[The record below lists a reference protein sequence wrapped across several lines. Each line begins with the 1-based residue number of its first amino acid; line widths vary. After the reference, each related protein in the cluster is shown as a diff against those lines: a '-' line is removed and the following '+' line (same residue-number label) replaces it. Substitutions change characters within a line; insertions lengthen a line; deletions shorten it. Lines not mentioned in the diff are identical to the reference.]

1 MSIKPI
7 RRLLIANRGEIARRV
22 IRSAHE
28 MGISTAAIY
37 ADGDVG
43 APFVRDAD
51 TAIALNGTTSAETY
65 LNADKVLAACQRVG
79 ADAVHPGYGFLSENA
94 EFAQAVIDAG
104 MRWVGP
110 SPDAIRQMG
119 DKLAAKRLIREAD
132 VPTLP
137 ALELNGAEAA
147 TGHAALPHI
156 DGRPRVAIYL
166 LRPPYLDPKSGSII
180 EAVYRALEE
189 AGGTASGDVIIARVA
204 ALNDGAGFI
213 RPNGKR
219 MTDTDVAGTL
229 RWLVTKRRLH
239 VHIGQDFQA
248 AAKEI
253 GYPVLVK
260 ASAGGGGR
268 GMRVVE
274 SPDELDAAINGA
286 RREAGAAFGDDTLF
300 LERWVTAARH
310 VEIQILGDTHGNV
323 VHLFERECSIQ
334 RRHQKIIEEA
344 PSSAVGPELRARMG
358 AAAVSAAQ
366 RIGYASAGTVEFLL
380 DGEDFWFLEVNTRL
394 QVEHPVTEEITGLDL
409 VREQLRI
416 AEGEELGY
424 GQDDLAINGHAI
436 EARLYAED
444 PTRNFL
450 PSPGIIKVW
459 HPAPGGLAR
468 FDSGVESGSE
478 VSVEFDPMIAKVI
491 AHAPTRR
498 EAAAKLARALEQ
510 TALQGLRHNRDFLV
524 ATLRE
529 PAFLAGDT
537 TTDFIERIDPP
548 RRREL
553 DAQSLADVVIAATM
567 TAQAAHRANAKV
579 LAAFRSGW
587 RNSMMPPER
596 TKFRHGDEEIAVSYR
611 SQRDGTFKVTLGE
624 NEPRTVTVFSAE
636 DGQVDLEID
645 GHRLQLAITNTEDRW
660 LIHGT
665 DFDVELTEL
674 PRLPLPG
681 LLEVKGGLTAP
692 MPGNVLTTHVRQG
705 EEVREGQLLL
715 ILEAMKMQHRIT
727 APFDGSVK
735 ELHVSE
741 GEQVDNGALLVML
754 EEAGGES

>member
-1 MSIKPI
+1 MTIKPI
-7 RRLLIANRGEIARRV
+7 RRLLVANRGEIARRV

-51 TAIALNGTTSAETY
+51 TAIALNGTTSAQTY
-65 LNADKVLAACQRVG
+65 LDVDKVLAACRRVG

-94 EFAQAVIDAG
+94 DFAQAVIDAG

-137 ALELNGAEAA
+137 ALELNGADAA
-147 TGHAALPHI
+147 TGHTALPHI
-156 DGRPRVAIYL
+156 DGRPRAAVYL
-166 LRPPYLDPKSGSII
+166 MRRPYDLVPKSGSII
-180 EAVYRALEE
+180 EAVYSALDE
-189 AGGTASGDVIIARVA
+189 AGGTASGHAIIAKVA

-219 MTDTDVAGTL
+219 MTDTEVATTL
-229 RWLVTKRRLH
+229 RWLVTERRLH

-274 SPDELDAAINGA
+274 SPDELDAAITGA

-300 LERWVTAARH
+300 LERWITAARH

-344 PSSAVGPELRARMG
+344 PSPAVDPELRAEMG
-358 AAAVSAAQ
+358 AAAVSAAK

-380 DGEDFWFLEVNTRL
+380 DGNQFWFLEVNTRL

-424 GQDDLAINGHAI
+424 GQSDLAIDGHAI

-450 PSPGIIKVW
+450 PSPGAIEVW
-459 HPAPGGLAR
+459 RPAPGGLAR

-553 DAQSLADVVIAATM
+553 DAQSLSDAVIAATM
-567 TAQAAHRANAKV
+567 VAQAAHRASAKV

-587 RNSMMPPER
+587 RNSLMPPER

-624 NEPRTVTVFSAE
+624 DEPHTVAVFGVE
-636 DGQVDLEID
+636 GGQVDLEID
-645 GHRLQLAITNTEDRW
+645 GRRLQLAITGLEDRW
-660 LIHGT
+660 LVHGT

-674 PRLPLPG
+674 PRLPPPG
-681 LLEVKGGLTAP
+681 LLEIKGGLTAP
-692 MPGNVLTTHVRQG
+692 MPGNVLATHVQQG
-705 EEVREGQLLL
+705 DDVREGQLLL
-715 ILEAMKMQHRIT
+715 ILEAMKMQHRIV

-741 GEQVDNGALLVML
+741 GDQVDNGALLVML
-754 EEAGGES
+754 EEASGE

>member
-1 MSIKPI
+1 MTIKPI
-7 RRLLIANRGEIARRV
+7 RRLLVANRGEIARRV

-51 TAIALNGTTSAETY
+51 TAIALNGTTSAQTY
-65 LNADKVLAACQRVG
+65 LSLDKVLDACRRVG

-94 EFAQAVIDAG
+94 AFAKAVVGAG

-110 SPDAIRQMG
+110 SPEAIEQMG
-119 DKLAAKRLIREAD
+119 DKLAAKRVIMEAE

-137 ALELNGAEAA
+137 AIEL
-147 TGHAALPHI
+147 
-156 DGRPRVAIYL
+156 
-166 LRPPYLDPKSGSII
+166 K
-180 EAVYRALEE
+180 
-189 AGGTASGDVIIARVA
+189 AGE
-204 ALNDGAGFI
+204 
-213 RPNGKR
+213 
-219 MTDTDVAGTL
+219 
-229 RWLVTKRRLH
+229 
-239 VHIGQDFQA
+239 DFQA
-248 AAKEI
+248 AAQQI

-274 SPDELDAAINGA
+274 SPDELDAAITGA

-300 LERWVTAARH
+300 LERWITAARH

-344 PSSAVGPELRARMG
+344 PSPAVDPELRAEMG
-358 AAAVSAAQ
+358 AAAVSAAK

-380 DGEDFWFLEVNTRL
+380 DGNQFWFLEVNTRL

-424 GQDDLAINGHAI
+424 GQGDLAIDGHAI

-450 PSPGIIKVW
+450 PSPGAIEVW
-459 HPAPGGLAR
+459 RPAPGGLAR

-553 DAQSLADVVIAATM
+553 DAQSLSDAVIAATM
-567 TAQAAHRANAKV
+567 AAQAAHRANAQV

-596 TKFRHGDEEIAVSYR
+596 TKFRHGDDEIAVSYR
-611 SQRDGTFKVTLGE
+611 SQRDGTFKVTLDE
-624 NEPRTVTVFSAE
+624 DEPRTVAVFGVE
-636 DGQVDLEID
+636 GGQVDLEID
-645 GHRLQLAITNTEDRW
+645 GRRLQLAIAGTEDRW
-660 LIHGT
+660 LVHGT
-665 DFDVELTEL
+665 DFDVDLTEL

-681 LLEVKGGLTAP
+681 LLEIKGGLTAP
-692 MPGNVLTTHVRQG
+692 MPGNVLATHVQQG

-715 ILEAMKMQHRIT
+715 ILEAMKMQHRIV

-735 ELHVSE
+735 ELHVRE
-741 GEQVDNGALLVML
+741 GDQVDNGALLVML
-754 EEAGGES
+754 EEAGD

>member
-1 MSIKPI
+1 MTIKPI
-7 RRLLIANRGEIARRV
+7 RRLLVANRGEIARRV
-22 IRSAHE
+22 VRSAHE

-51 TAIALNGTTSAETY
+51 TAIALNGTTSAQTY
-65 LNADKVLAACQRVG
+65 LSLDKVLDACRRVG

-94 EFAQAVIDAG
+94 AFAKAVVDAG

-110 SPDAIRQMG
+110 SAEAIEQMG
-119 DKLAAKRLIREAD
+119 DKLAAKRVIMEAE

-137 ALELNGAEAA
+137 AIEL
-147 TGHAALPHI
+147 
-156 DGRPRVAIYL
+156 
-166 LRPPYLDPKSGSII
+166 K
-180 EAVYRALEE
+180 
-189 AGGTASGDVIIARVA
+189 AGE
-204 ALNDGAGFI
+204 
-213 RPNGKR
+213 
-219 MTDTDVAGTL
+219 
-229 RWLVTKRRLH
+229 
-239 VHIGQDFQA
+239 DFQA
-248 AAKEI
+248 AAQQI

-274 SPDELDAAINGA
+274 TPDDLDAAITGA

-300 LERWVTAARH
+300 LERWITAARH

-344 PSSAVGPELRARMG
+344 PSSAVDAELRAEMG
-358 AAAVSAAQ
+358 AAAVSAAK

-380 DGEDFWFLEVNTRL
+380 DGNQFWFLEVNTRL

-424 GQDDLAINGHAI
+424 GQDDLAIDGHAI

-450 PSPGIIKVW
+450 PSPGAIEVW
-459 HPAPGGLAR
+459 RPAPGGLAR

-553 DAQSLADVVIAATM
+553 DAQSLADAVIAATM
-567 TAQAAHRANAKV
+567 AAQAAHRANAKV

-596 TKFRHGDEEIAVSYR
+596 TKFRHGDDEIAVSYR
-611 SQRDGTFKVTLGE
+611 SQRDGTFQVTLDE
-624 NEPRTVTVFSAE
+624 DEPRTVAVFGVE
-636 DGQVDLEID
+636 GGQVDLEID
-645 GHRLQLAITNTEDRW
+645 GRRLQLAIAGTEDRW

-665 DFDVELTEL
+665 DFDADLTEL

-681 LLEVKGGLTAP
+681 LLEIKGGLTAP
-692 MPGNVLTTHVRQG
+692 MPGNVLATHVQQG
-705 EEVREGQLLL
+705 DEVSEGQLLL
-715 ILEAMKMQHRIT
+715 ILEAMKMQHRIV

-741 GEQVDNGALLVML
+741 GDQVDNGALLVML
-754 EEAGGES
+754 EEAGDES